1 MSTLQKIDLLMTGVG
16 GQGNILASDIIGD
29 IALAAGYD
37 VKKTDTLG
45 MAQRGGSVVS
55 HIRLAEKVHSPLI
68 KEGNVDILL
77 AFEKLEGIRWTSYL
91 KPGAIVIINN
101 RAVPPLSVNLGVEK
115 YPADEEV
122 IKALKQYT
130 DRIYFVEGTRKAI
143 ALGNARALNIY
154 MLGCLSNFLPFNS
167 EEWQAAIAKHLPEK
181 LLKLNYN
188 AFDTGRKETKN
199 VHV

>member
-1 MSTLQKIDLLMTGVG
+1 VSTLQKIDLLMTGVG

-29 IALAAGYD
+29 IALPAGYD

-55 HIRLAEKVHSPLI
+55 HIRLAEKVYSPLI
-68 KEGNVDILL
+68 KEGDVDILL
-77 AFEKLEGIRWTSYL
+77 AFEKLEGIRWISYL

-101 RAVPPLSVNLGVEK
+101 HAVPPLSVNLGAEK
-115 YPADEEV
+115 YPTDEEV
-122 IKALKQYT
+122 NKALKQYT
-130 DRIYFVEGTRKAI
+130 DRIYLVEGTRKAI
-143 ALGNARALNIY
+143 ELGNARALNIY
-154 MLGCLSNFLPFNS
+154 MLGCLSVFLPFS
-167 EEWQAAIAKHLPEK
+167 QQEWQAAIAKHLPEK

-188 AFDTGRKETKN
+188 AFDTGRKEIQN

>member
-1 MSTLQKIDLLMTGVG
+1 MSSLQKIDLLMTGVG

-55 HIRLAEKVHSPLI
+55 HIRLAEKVYSPLI
-68 KEGNVDILL
+68 KEGEVDILL

-91 KPGAIVIINN
+91 KHGAIVILNN
-101 RAVPPLSVNLGVEK
+101 HSVPPLSVNLGADK
-115 YPADEEV
+115 YPNDDEV
-122 IKALKQYT
+122 INALKQHT
-130 DRIYFVEGTRKAI
+130 DRIYLVEGTRKAI
-143 ALGNARALNIY
+143 ELGNARALNIY
-154 MLGCLSNFLPFNS
+154 MLGCLSNFMPFNQQ
-167 EEWQAAIAKHLPEK
+167 EWQAAIAKPLPEK

-188 AFDTGRKETKN
+188 AFDTGRKEIKN